1 MRPGSTD
8 ALRARGWRWLR
19 DFADRRL
26 EAQGPALRADT
37 ALGAMLLRAVNRA
50 FGGRLLVVSTSGSA
64 AVLPMPETTR
74 QALLLNAMDV
84 AVYTTD
90 REGAVT
96 LYNDAAVAL
105 WGQRPV
111 IGDARWCGAWKLYTV
126 EGEPLPHDRC
136 PMAVAL
142 REKRPVRGVEAVA
155 ERPDGTRVPFIPHPT
170 PLFDDAGRCVGAV
183 NVLVDITERKE
194 AERRLALLS
203 REVDHRAK
211 NLLAVVRSLVRLTR
225 AEDPKRFAETLDG
238 RLAALANA
246 HTLLAADG
254 WEGADLHAVAEREL
268 AAHPGRVTFLGPLVR
283 LAPAAVQP
291 VSMLL
296 HELATNATKHGAL
309 STPAGRVTLTWEQDE
324 AGAVRLLWRE
334 SGGPRVAEPLRKGFG
349 SRLMENL
356 ARQVGGAVVH
366 EWRPE
371 GLRCTATVNAQHARP
386 PAAAQQA
393 A

>member
-1 MRPGSTD
+1 
-8 ALRARGWRWLR
+8 
-19 DFADRRL
+19 
-26 EAQGPALRADT
+26 
-37 ALGAMLLRAVNRA
+37 
-50 FGGRLLVVSTSGSA
+50 
-64 AVLPMPETTR
+64 
-74 QALLLNAMDV
+74 
-84 AVYTTD
+84 
-90 REGAVT
+90 
-96 LYNDAAVAL
+96 
-105 WGQRPV
+105 
-111 IGDARWCGAWKLYTV
+111 
-126 EGEPLPHDRC
+126 
-136 PMAVAL
+136 MAVAL
-142 REKRPVRGVEAVA
+142 REKRPVHGVEAVA
-155 ERPDGTRVPFIPHPT
+155 ERPDGTRMPFIPHPT
-170 PLFDDAGRCVGAV
+170 PLFDDPGRCIGAV

-194 AERRLALLS
+194 AERRRALLS

-283 LAPAAVQP
+283 FAPAAVQP

-296 HELATNATKHGAL
+296 HELATNAAKHGAL
-309 STPAGRVTLTWEQDE
+309 STPAGRVALTWEQDE
-324 AGAVRLLWRE
+324 AGTVRLLWRE
-334 SGGPRVAEPLRKGFG
+334 SGGPRVAEPLRKDFG

-371 GLRCTATVNAQHARP
+371 GLRCTATMGAQHVRPQAVAR
-386 PAAAQQA
+386 QA